1 MKTVIEQVAETADT
15 VISSFTHLTTRV
27 EELRYRYTTIPDG
40 LPRKAIFKIQLD
52 SAEERLVSKVPDVV
66 LLCYKLGMEADRI
79 SARLRL
85 DIQIVQDVLAKN
97 PGQRRVTSLTGGSN
111 EVAV

>member
-1 MKTVIEQVAETADT
+1 MKTVIEQAAESVDA
-15 VISSFTHLTTRV
+15 VVSSFTHLTTRV

-40 LPRKAIFKIQLD
+40 IPRKAIFKIQLD
-52 SAEERLVSKVPDVV
+52 SAEERLASKVTDVV

-85 DIQIVQDVLAKN
+85 DIQTVQDVLAKN
-97 PGQRRVTSLTGGSN
+97 PGQRRVTTLVGGSD